1 MSLPPTEF
9 RSGMR
14 QLAAAVNVVTT
25 RHDGAR
31 AGMTATAVMS
41 LTAEPPQIAVA
52 VNRANASYAAIAGSG
67 VFAVN
72 VLAHDHAAIASRF
85 AGADGVKGEARFSAG
100 QWDVLETG
108 APILRDSAASF
119 DCTVAQEIPFTSHVV
134 LVGLVRAIRVA
145 PGTTPLL
152 FMDGAWASLVRAN
165 DGDFAAYEQV
175 IAQITTALDAVLTSD
190 ATYTRKLH
198 DFSAAFIRV
207 NAPVVDVL
215 RDFYTRETFASAS
228 RLDAINQRKREVEH
242 KLQDLLIRG
251 IGAGEFDACDPV
263 AATDAIIGLLN
274 GIHRRPPATGAQAEH
289 LAHRLADL
297 VIAMVT
303 KRRPAVA

>member
-1 MSLPPTEF
+1 MSLSPTEF

-14 QLAAAVNVVTT
+14 QLAAAVNVITT

-52 VNRANASYAAIAGSG
+52 VNRSNASYAAITGSG

-72 VLAHDHAAIASRF
+72 VLANDHAAIASRF

-108 APILRDSAASF
+108 APILRDCAASF
-119 DCTVAQEIPFTSHVV
+119 DCTLVQEVAFTSHVV
-134 LVGLVRAIRVA
+134 LVGLVRAVRVA

-165 DGDFAAYEQV
+165 DGDFAAYEQL
-175 IAQITTALDAVLTSD
+175 IGELTGALDAVLASQGSF
-190 ATYTRKLH
+190 TRKLH

-251 IGAGEFDACDPV
+251 VGTGEFEARDPV
-263 AATDAIIGLLN
+263 AAADAILGLLN
-274 GIHRRPPATGAQAEH
+274 GIHRRPAATGAQAED
-289 LAHRLADL
+289 LARRLADL
-297 VIAMVT
+297 VVAMVA
-303 KRRPAVA
+303 KRHPVPA